1 MTVVIGITKITIGKI
16 MIDCLIIGDSIA
28 VGTHQFRQECV
39 AYAKGGWNSWQWNRD
54 YLKNDLTANTVI
66 ISLGSNDHKGVR
78 TKAEL
83 QRIREKVGT
92 HARVFWILPAI
103 KLEIQDI
110 VRAMATEYGDTV
122 LPITRL
128 QTDGVH
134 PSWAG
139 YKSLADQTR

>member
-1 MTVVIGITKITIGKI
+1 ML
-16 MIDCLIIGDSIA
+16 DCIVLGDSIA
-28 VGTHQFRQECV
+28 VGTHLQRYECV
-39 AYAKGGWNSWQWNRD
+39 SYAKGGINSWQWNRD
-54 YLKNDLTANTVI
+54 YLKNDLNAKTVI

-92 HARVFWILPAI
+92 TARVFWILPAI
-103 KLEIQDI
+103 KPEIQAI
-110 VRAMATEYGDTV
+110 VKAMAEEYGDTV

-128 QTDGVH
+128 QADGIH

-139 YKSLADQTR
+139 YREIAQATR